1 MRKIN
6 KKQYLCLSI
15 IHSFENNNKKTK
27 TRLIKIGIKLYI
39 KNIYTKKLK
48 KFLTFGKS
56 STIMGLNF

>member
-15 IHSFENNNKKTK
+15 IHSFEKNNKKLK

-39 KNIYTKKLK
+39 KNIYTKILK

-56 STIMGLNF
+56 STIMRLNF